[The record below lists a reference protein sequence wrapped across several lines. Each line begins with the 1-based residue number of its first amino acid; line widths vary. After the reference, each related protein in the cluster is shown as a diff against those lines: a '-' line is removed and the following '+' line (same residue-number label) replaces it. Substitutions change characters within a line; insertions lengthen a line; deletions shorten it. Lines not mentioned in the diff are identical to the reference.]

1 MTHIKKQKH
10 KMKYL
15 HKVSAIHITINIW
28 MVIISTIKVHYLMT
42 RLYSMA

>member
-15 HKVSAIHITINIW
+15 HKVSAIHIIINIR
-28 MVIISTIKVHYLMT
+28 MFTMI
-42 RLYSMA
+42 YSKKLALLK